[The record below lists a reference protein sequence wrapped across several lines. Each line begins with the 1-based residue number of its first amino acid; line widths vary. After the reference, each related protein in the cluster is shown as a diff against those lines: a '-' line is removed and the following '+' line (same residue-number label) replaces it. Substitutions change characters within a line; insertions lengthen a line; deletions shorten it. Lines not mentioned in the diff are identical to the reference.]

1 MLIFSKLY
9 FLFGMITLCWMCF
22 ILFIGVVHCYENL
35 ALRRPAWQEHN
46 FPGKEMDWGAAK
58 AVDGLYT
65 NRSLEGNQCTRSG
78 RRQTTATWRVDLG
91 SVLRISHIDIY
102 YRTDNFPSPGAHS
115 NRFAG
120 FSLYVSNTTSK
131 YDGHLCSHEIQTVDD
146 RTVPIENQTISCSVH
161 GRYVIYYNERRLGV
175 AYPSYYSRYAYNELC
190 ELEVYGCTD
199 PTVYGVN
206 CDQLCPDGCQKKK
219 CDVITGQCLGCIPG
233 YQGLRCSQVCGGQ
246 TYGMECS
253 SPCGNCSDGDTC
265 HHVNGTCLQGCNEG
279 AKGDKCQTPCQP
291 GFYGKNCGQNCSH
304 NCNVTNR
311 CNRFTGECDGGCKPG
326 WKTPTCQQEC
336 DGRMYGAGCTH
347 RCGSC
352 LNNIQCHHV
361 NGTCLNGCSPG
372 YLDQLC
378 NNTCDE
384 TFWGPGCTE
393 NCSTDCVN
401 GTCRHD
407 TGVCYQKLTA
417 LPPGNGSSAVP
428 VVAGILAAVFVIGI
442 VLVAIFF
449 FRRTRSRGKD
459 KAEHSENRRVL
470 QANVN
475 SQSKASSSEFNN
487 LYANTSDNKT
497 DNNDSQRVNNA
508 NLGESEANTRDED
521 VDIDEKIH
529 EENPY
534 GDLDIKEEIIPDILL
549 SKLEAAIEEKR
560 RDEDD
565 GFKREYATLPYGERF
580 PCNNGKLPEN
590 ITKNRFKTTF
600 PYDHS
605 RIQLKTTPSDYINAN
620 FIHGVERMNE
630 YIASQG
636 PKQNTLSDFW
646 TMIWQENVR
655 QIIMLTNLREGS
667 KAKCVQYW
675 ADIDVPA
682 TFGVF
687 SLRTVEEKHYAFYII
702 RTFRVT
708 NNELKK
714 THMVTQYHYTAWPD
728 HGTPE
733 PLCLVNFHD
742 HVTRTKD
749 KVDIGPTLVHC
760 SAGIGRT
767 GAYIAIDALHWAGKK
782 DKKIN
787 IAEYVKKMREN
798 RMNMVQ
804 TYEQYRTIFLAL
816 SDMLKA
822 PTAVQKKTQFVQKAE
837 EIQNDKP
844 VNQSDLGKEFQTLMK
859 VRPSYTDTD
868 YKLALQS
875 GSERARIL
883 PLDKY
888 SLHLSFSGGKRGN
901 YINAISVPSY
911 DNQDAFVVTQYP
923 QTGDA
928 VDFLRLLTDHELD
941 TVICLDAMRE
951 VESTTKW
958 LPSKNSSKS
967 VSPFTVHC
975 HQEDSTDVKSTT
987 LHVVKEGTNV
997 EARSITIVE
1006 PQLQLQAG
1014 RGTTQMLSLLRFAL
1028 SSRAEGPIT
1037 VVSRD
1042 GATLCGVFCAAHNV
1056 LQQLSMDGE
1065 VDIFSAVRQLHVRRP
1080 ELCSSLAKYRM
1091 IHDVVLLY
1099 IRSREGHLEENIY
1112 SNQ

>member
-1 MLIFSKLY
+1 M
-9 FLFGMITLCWMCF
+9 
-22 ILFIGVVHCYENL
+22 ILFVSQFMLLVTCIRAYENL
-35 ALRRPAWQEHN
+35 ALRRPAWQQSEY
-46 FPGKEMDWGAAK
+46 PDRDWGAEK
-58 AVDGLYT
+58 AVDGKYT
-65 NRSLEGNQCTRSG
+65 DRSSGGNQCTISNNG
-78 RRQTTATWRVDLG
+78 QTTAMWRVNLE
-91 SVLRISHIDIY
+91 SVVSISHIDIY
-102 YRTDNFPSPGAHS
+102 YRTDKLPSPS
-115 NRFAG
+115 EYTTRFAG
-120 FSLYVSNTTSK
+120 FYLYVSNTTSK
-131 YDGHLCSHEIQTVDD
+131 DDGHLCFHEIQNVNGTPV
-146 RTVPIENQTISCSVH
+146 ENQTISCSVH
-161 GRYVIYYNERRLGV
+161 GQYVIYYNERKQGV
-175 AYPSYYSRYAYNELC
+175 NYPSFYSPNAFNELC
-190 ELEVYGCTD
+190 ELEVYGCPD
-199 PTVYGVN
+199 PKYFGVN
-206 CDQLCPDGCQKKK
+206 CDQPCPDGCQEKR
-219 CDVITGQCLGCIPG
+219 CDVITGHCLGCIPG
-233 YQGLRCSQVCGGQ
+233 YQDPRCTKVCDAQ
-246 TYGMECS
+246 TYGLECS
-253 SPCGNCSDGDTC
+253 SSCGNCSDGETC
-265 HHVNGTCLQGCNEG
+265 HHVNGKCPQGCDAGVHGEKCKNP
-279 AKGDKCQTPCQP
+279 CQT
-291 GFYGKNCGQNCSH
+291 GSYGKNCGQNCSE
-304 NCNVTNR
+304 NCNVTNH

-326 WKTPTCQQEC
+326 WKMPTCQQEC
-336 DGRMYGAGCTH
+336 GGGMYGTACRQ
-347 RCGSC
+347 RCGQC
-352 LNNIQCHHV
+352 LDNEQCHHI
-361 NGTCLNGCSPG
+361 NGMCLNGCSSG
-372 YLDQLC
+372 YQGGNC
-378 NNTCDE
+378 EETCDE
-384 TFWGPGCTE
+384 KFWGVGCRK
-393 NCSTDCVN
+393 NCSSNCVN
-401 GTCRHD
+401 ETCQHD
-407 TGVCYQKLTA
+407 TGVCHQNKFTA
-417 LPPGNGSSAVP
+417 LPPDKGSSAVP
-428 VVAGILAAVFVIGI
+428 VVAGIIAAVFVII
-442 VLVAIFF
+442 IILVMFF
-449 FRRTRSRGKD
+449 FRRARSQGKD
-459 KAEHSENRRVL
+459 KAESPQSEDRRVL
-470 QANVN
+470 QTNVK
-475 SQSKASSSEFNN
+475 SQSRASSSEFNN

-508 NLGESEANTRDED
+508 SLDKSEANTREDD
-521 VDIDEKIH
+521 VDIDEKVH

-565 GFKREYATLPYGERF
+565 GFKREYANLPYGERF

-655 QIIMLTNLREGS
+655 QIIMLTNLREGN

-749 KVDIGPTLVHC
+749 KADVGPTLVHC

-767 GAYIAIDALHWAGKK
+767 GTYIAIDALHWAGKK

-804 TYEQYRTIFLAL
+804 TYEQYRSIFLAL
-816 SDMLKA
+816 NDMVKA

-859 VRPSYTDTD
+859 VRPSYTDAD
-868 YKLALQS
+868 YKFALQS
-875 GSERARIL
+875 GSDRTRIL

-888 SLHLSFSGGKRGN
+888 SLYLSFSGGKRGN

-923 QTGDA
+923 QIGDA

-967 VSPFTVHC
+967 VTPFTVHC
-975 HQEDSTDVKSTT
+975 HQEESTDVQSTT

-1091 IHDVVLLY
+1091 IHDVVLHY